1 MTLAQLHSLDED
13 ETAILWFIINKTVP
27 PTMSYDVDPELFVS
41 IKHNK
46 LMDRLNQC
54 ESYIK
59 EEHKGKLTSL
69 KEKLT
74 ADNLTADNLTTE
86 NLTVV

>member
-1 MTLAQLHSLDED
+1 MTLEQLHSLDED
-13 ETAILWFIINKTVP
+13 ETAILWFIINKIDP
-27 PTMSYDVDPELFVS
+27 PTLPFEMDPKLFVS

-59 EEHKGKLTSL
+59 DEHKGKFTSL

-74 ADNLTADNLTTE
+74 VA
-86 NLTVV
+86 

>member
-13 ETAILWFIINKTVP
+13 ETAMLWFIVNKTVP
-27 PTMSYDVDPELFVS
+27 PTLPYEMDPELFVS

-54 ESYIK
+54 EKYIK
-59 EEHKGKLTSL
+59 EEQKAKFTSL

-74 ADNLTADNLTTE
+74 VT
-86 NLTVV
+86 